1 MIDVSNQA
9 LIVLVKGNISEILH
23 RRRFFAV
30 LAISFLISLYKLS
43 NIAIYTRL
51 YKTTFNIYDLLL
63 SNMSNFHEVMFA
75 LNFLFLFLIG
85 NMFLHD
91 NDSLRIIRCNSKDEW
106 FIMNFLSIFTL
117 ALIFVVCIIIIN
129 VLIGCLNLDFQNL
142 WSDGSKTIS
151 KELNKMPKEII
162 SYMSPLTA
170 VLISSLLLIFNF
182 TILGTVFY
190 IGIICFRK
198 AYMGFITSSF
208 IIIMSIAAK
217 YMNLIKYTKY
227 LLADN
232 ILLFNHNFRRANTLP
247 TIPYSFIYLASIIV
261 ITYILGLFL
270 FKRQDFDVGGNNND
284 Y

>member
-1 MIDVSNQA
+1 
-9 LIVLVKGNISEILH
+9 
-23 RRRFFAV
+23 
-30 LAISFLISLYKLS
+30 
-43 NIAIYTRL
+43 
-51 YKTTFNIYDLLL
+51 
-63 SNMSNFHEVMFA
+63 
-75 LNFLFLFLIG
+75 
-85 NMFLHD
+85 MFLHGND
-91 NDSLRIIRCNSKDEW
+91 NLRIIRCNSKDEW

-170 VLISSLLLIFNF
+170 VLISSLFLIFNF